1 MKEIV
6 KVKSARHF
14 LLPYLLFNFFSNLNN
29 STGLNK
35 RNPERNGVW
44 ISDLSK
50 FSAPT
55 VAFLA
60 F

>member
-1 MKEIV
+1 MLSENGDVIRIDRPGDM
-6 KVKSARHF
+6 ADR
-14 LLPYLLFNFFSNLNN
+14 L
-29 STGLNK
+29 STF
-35 RNPERNGVW
+35 
-44 ISDLSK
+44 SK